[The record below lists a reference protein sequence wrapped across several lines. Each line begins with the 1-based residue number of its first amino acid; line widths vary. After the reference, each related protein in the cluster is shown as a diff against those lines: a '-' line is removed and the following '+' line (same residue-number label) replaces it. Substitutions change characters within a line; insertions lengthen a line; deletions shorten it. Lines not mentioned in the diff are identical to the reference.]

1 MASGSTL
8 PRRALGRQLRKL
20 RERNGFTATAASRIA
35 ETSPQT
41 YGRLEDGRITK
52 VTDMLLNTLA
62 NAYKATDTERR
73 LLLSLAQEIRTSSAS
88 GGGWWRAYADSLA
101 TNFDHYLSLED
112 AANWVTSWQTTLIP
126 GLLQTREYRRAITWA
141 TSPSTPPSEVERML
155 DVAAKRQT
163 MLEDEGF
170 RFEALLAEAV
180 FHYQVG
186 NPEIMTT
193 QIRNLLR
200 KSEQIEV
207 RIVPFRAKNPSGL
220 IASPFVLFSFPP
232 LLTSKL
238 QEPPVA
244 YVEGLAGDLYLE
256 RETEV
261 SRYSHEAE
269 KIRQVALS
277 RSASR
282 DLMLKAMKE
291 WQA

>member
-1 MASGSTL
+1 MGSGSTL

-20 RERNGFTATAASRIA
+20 RERAGLTAAASSRVA

-52 VTDMLLNTLA
+52 VTDMLINTLA
-62 NAYKATDTERR
+62 NAYQATDTERR
-73 LLLSLAQEIRTSSAS
+73 LLLALAQEIRTSSTS
-88 GGGWWRAYADSLA
+88 GGGWWRAYADSMA

-112 AANWVTSWQTTLIP
+112 AANWVTSWQTTLVP
-126 GLLQTREYRRAITWA
+126 GLLQTRDYRRSITWA
-141 TSPSTPPSEVERML
+141 TAPETPPDEVERML
-155 DVAAKRQT
+155 DMAARRQA
-163 MLEDEGF
+163 MLDQEGF
-170 RFEALLAEAV
+170 RFEALLAEGV
-180 FHYQVG
+180 LNYLVG
-186 NPEIMTT
+186 SPQIMAT
-193 QIRNLLR
+193 QIQSLLER
-200 KSEQIEV
+200 SEQVEIRV
-207 RIVPFRAKNPSGL
+207 VPFRAKKPNGL

-261 SRYSHEAE
+261 RRYSREAE
-269 KIRQVALS
+269 SIRQVALS
-277 RSASR
+277 RSASK
-282 DLMLKAMKE
+282 DLMLKAVKE